1 VRGASG
7 HSIDGRGRRIA
18 VWVLRASVGL
28 LALSAL
34 WRISGLGEG
43 FPLVALI
50 AFTPGVA
57 AIAVLVLGVALYF
70 RRWPEAAAAA
80 VVALALAVAVLPR
93 AFPGQATGPIE
104 DGVAYDVLTVNVRLG
119 EADMGAVAE
128 VVRTEEVDLL
138 SVQELTR
145 GAARRL
151 RAAGIDEI
159 LRHQE
164 LSPTQAGSSGGGLYS
179 RYPLERLPDVPG
191 GASRQVHGIVAVPG
205 AGEVELVAAHPFPP
219 TRSSTGRWQEGL
231 EGMPRAEDDPLRIL
245 AGDFNATFDHA
256 PFRDLVDSGYVDAAA
271 ARGVGLDPTWPANR
285 IWPPEVTIDHVLAD
299 DSVHVA
305 DADVI
310 GIPDTDHRAVFARLL
325 LPPSR
330 G

>member
-1 VRGASG
+1 V
-7 HSIDGRGRRIA
+7 
-18 VWVLRASVGL
+18 
-28 LALSAL
+28 
-34 WRISGLGEG
+34 GEG

-57 AIAVLVLGVALYF
+57 ALAVLVLGIALYIRAWPEVLAVALV
-70 RRWPEAAAAA
+70 
-80 VVALALAVAVLPR
+80 VVALAAMVLPR
-93 AFPGQATGPIE
+93 AFPGQPTGPIG
-104 DGVAYDVLTVNVRLG
+104 DGVRYDVLSVNVRLG
-119 EADMGAVAE
+119 EADMAAVAE
-128 VVRTEEVDLL
+128 VARAEEVDLL
-138 SVQELTR
+138 SVQELTE

-151 RAAGIDEI
+151 RAAEIDA
-159 LRHQE
+159 LLPHQE

-179 RYPLERLPDVPG
+179 RHPLERLPDVPG
-191 GASRQVHGIVAVPG
+191 GASRQVHGIADVPG

-219 TRSSTGRWQEGL
+219 TSNSAALWQEGL
-231 EGMPRAEDDPLRIL
+231 EGLPRAGSDPLRIL
-245 AGDFNATFDHA
+245 AGDFNATFDHG

-310 GIPDTDHRAVFARLL
+310 GIPDTDHRAVFASLL